1 MLKYVFVTTALPLAL
16 AVYISILDKEVEGEY
31 VDQKEPLRLPGCM
44 PVRPDD
50 VVDLLM
56 NRTKHE
62 YHVFLQVGLE
72 ISRSDGLMVNMWEDL
87 DTKTLKAM

>member
-1 MLKYVFVTTALPLAL
+1 
-16 AVYISILDKEVEGEY
+16 
-31 VDQKEPLRLPGCM
+31 M

-62 YHVFLQVGLE
+62 YHVFLQAGLE